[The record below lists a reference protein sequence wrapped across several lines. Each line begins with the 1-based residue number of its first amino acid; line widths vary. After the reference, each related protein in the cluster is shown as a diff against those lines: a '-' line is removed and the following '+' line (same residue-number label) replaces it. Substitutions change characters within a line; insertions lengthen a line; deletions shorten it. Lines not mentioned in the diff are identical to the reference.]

1 MQSVAMV
8 KLDYFFEITSSN
20 KIKLTTNKRAKKHE
34 LTRDNAISTNLALGV
49 VFDLSDLLETGAKM

>member
-1 MQSVAMV
+1 MV

-34 LTRDNAISTNLALGV
+34 LTRDNAISTNLALGI